1 MLRLILIAL
10 FLLSPVGCV
19 PDNPNGGN
27 PSDDDTSE
35 AGDDDTV
42 AGDDDA
48 VPSDICDGSPNEIV
62 CDGDIAVTC
71 DANGDIASEVECD
84 VANDFH
90 CWYGLGCV
98 LCYPGT
104 TWCEDDDVVEC
115 TADGLAYS
123 VVESCD
129 TAAGEVCDGGQC
141 VSLCDLAEQTRS
153 SIGCKFYGV
162 DMEQYPGYEGIQYA
176 IVVSNVDDAL
186 VARVQVERKD
196 AGTWVAVDGAE
207 VQPQSLAI
215 FDLDDRQTSGSS
227 IHVGGA
233 YRVTSSI
240 PVIAYQFNPLDNGS
254 ATSDASLLLPAS
266 AFDTVYMVTA
276 WGSEVPGFNVDSSE
290 IDIVAEVDGTQ
301 VTITP
306 SVATAAGSGVSAG
319 QAGVPMA
326 PITLDEGDV
335 LQIVNDPGL
344 AYAQNLEGTLIEAT
358 ERVAVF
364 GGHRCANIPHGVTCC
379 DHVEEMVFGLQ
390 TWGVEYVGARMP
402 TRTSPPEISVWH
414 FLAGDLPTTLTFV
427 ASAEVTG
434 LPPGNTMNLAAGQT
448 AELQIAGSIYSPGD
462 FVVTG
467 TEAFLVTQ
475 YMAGED
481 VASGVSTGD
490 PCMVQS
496 VPVEQYLDNY
506 VVLVPNS
513 WDPDH
518 MTLSRTPGEA
528 ITVDGVDVDFW
539 PAWSEVVMISP
550 DWEVVRIDVE
560 DGQHVLQGSAPF
572 GVIVSGADGYDSYC
586 YPGGLNQQIIND
598 L

>member
-1 MLRLILIAL
+1 MLRHAL
-10 FLLSPVGCV
+10 TFALGLALVGCV
-19 PDNPNGGN
+19 PTQPADN
-27 PSDDDTSE
+27 PSDDDDTLP
-35 AGDDDTV
+35 GDDDTGP
-42 AGDDDA
+42 GDDDA
-48 VPSDICDGSPNEIV
+48 QPTDICDGSPNEIV
-62 CDGDIAVTC
+62 CDGDTAVTC
-71 DANGDIASEVECD
+71 DAAGDIASTEDCD

-90 CWYGLGCV
+90 CWFGIGCV
-98 LCYPGT
+98 QCYPGT
-104 TWCEDDDVVEC
+104 TWCEGDDVVEC
-115 TADGLAYS
+115 AGDGQSYS
-123 VVESCD
+123 VIQTCD
-129 TAAGEVCDGGQC
+129 TANGDVCDGGQC
-141 VSLCDLAEQTRS
+141 VSLCYQAEQTRS

-162 DMEQYPGYEGIQYA
+162 DMEQYPGYESLQYA
-176 IVVSNVDDAL
+176 IVVSNVSETL
-186 VARVQVERKD
+186 VARVNVERKD
-196 AGTWVAVDGAE
+196 AGTWVSVDAAE
-207 VQPQSLAI
+207 IQAQNLAI
-215 FDLDDRQTSGSS
+215 FSLQDRQSNGTSLN
-227 IHVGGA
+227 IGGA

-254 ATSDASLLLPAS
+254 CTSDASLLLPAS
-266 AFDTVYMVTA
+266 AFDTVYVATA
-276 WGSEVPGFNVDSSE
+276 WGSQVPGFGVDSSE

-306 SVATAAGSGVSAG
+306 SVATAAGAG
-319 QAGVPMA
+319 IAPGLAGNPMP

-335 LQIVNDPGL
+335 LQIVNDPTNATG
-344 AYAQNLEGTLIEAT
+344 QNLEGTMIEAT

-402 TRTSPPEISVWH
+402 TRTSPPEVSVWH
-414 FLAGDLPTTLTFV
+414 FLAGDVATILTFS

-434 LPPGNTMNLAAGQT
+434 LPPGNTLTLAAGQSV
-448 AELQIAGSIYSPGD
+448 EFQIAGSVFNPGD

-518 MTLSRTPGEA
+518 MTLSRTPGET
-528 ITVDGVDVDFW
+528 IVVDGNDVDFW
-539 PAWSEVVMISP
+539 PAWSEIVTITP

-560 DGQHVLQGSAPF
+560 DGQHVLAGSAPF
-572 GVIVSGADGYDSYC
+572 GVIISGADGYDSYC